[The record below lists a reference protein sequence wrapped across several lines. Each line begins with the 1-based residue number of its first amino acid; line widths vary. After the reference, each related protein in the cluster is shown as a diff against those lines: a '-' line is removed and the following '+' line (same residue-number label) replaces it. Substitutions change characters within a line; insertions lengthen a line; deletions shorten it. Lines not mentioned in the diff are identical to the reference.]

1 MAQGGNYMSKR
12 QQVVLWIG
20 GILII
25 LRLFFPIEERVI
37 YRMGAKII
45 VDNPNIAK
53 RVNVSKTA
61 FQCIG
66 IGVLT
71 GLLFLSIDK
80 LKRTKKEEKTNQE
93 SLME

>member
-1 MAQGGNYMSKR
+1 MSKR
-12 QQVVLWIG
+12 QHIVLWIG

-37 YRMGAKII
+37 YREGAKII
-45 VDNPNIAK
+45 LDSTAIAK

-66 IGVLT
+66 IGDRSAYRFIFYL
-71 GLLFLSIDK
+71 
-80 LKRTKKEEKTNQE
+80 N
-93 SLME
+93 

>member
-1 MAQGGNYMSKR
+1 MSIR
-12 QQVVLWIG
+12 QQIVLWIG
-20 GILII
+20 GILVI

-37 YRMGAKII
+37 YRGGAKII
-45 VDNPNIAK
+45 VDSPHIAM

-71 GLLFLSIDK
+71 GLVFLSIDK
-80 LKRTKKEEKTNQE
+80 LKKQK
-93 SLME
+93 

>member
-1 MAQGGNYMSKR
+1 MSIR
-12 QQVVLWIG
+12 QQIVLWVG

-37 YRMGAKII
+37 YREGAKII
-45 VDNPNIAK
+45 VDNPRIAM

-71 GLLFLSIDK
+71 GLLFVSIDR
-80 LKRTKKEEKTNQE
+80 LKKQK
-93 SLME
+93 